1 MKIYFSAASQV
12 KPEKKVIYRRIVDW
26 LNNQGHEVFEKVL
39 SQHLPVTDKISSKEA
54 KDWFKEWSAY
64 LGECDVAVFEGSYP
78 GTIHLGLEIGLTLAK
93 GKPTVIL
100 FAPKLD
106 PALITKHHSSQLIKS
121 EYDTDNLEAVLSW
134 CLEEAKSLMS
144 RRFTFFIPQEIDAFL
159 EKIVKEDKVSRAEW
173 LRALIEKERQNRG

>member
-26 LNNQGHEVFEKVL
+26 LNNQGHEVFEKIL

-54 KDWFKEWSAY
+54 KDWFKEWSTY
-64 LGECDVAVFEGSYP
+64 ISESDIAVFEGSYP
-78 GTIHLGLEIGLTLAK
+78 ATIHLGLDIGLTLAK

-106 PALITKHHSSQLIKS
+106 PALITRHHSGQLIKS
-121 EYDTDNLEAVLSW
+121 EYDKDNLEQVLEW
-134 CLEEAKSLMS
+134 CLSEAKNLTN
-144 RRFTFFIPQEIDAFL
+144 RKLPFL
-159 EKIVKEDKVSRAEW
+159 F
-173 LRALIEKERQNRG
+173 LRK